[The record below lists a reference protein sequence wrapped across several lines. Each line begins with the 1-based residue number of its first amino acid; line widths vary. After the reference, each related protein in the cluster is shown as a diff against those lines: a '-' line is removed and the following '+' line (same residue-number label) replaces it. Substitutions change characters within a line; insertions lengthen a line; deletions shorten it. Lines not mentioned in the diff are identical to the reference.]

1 MIEPMLAAEK
11 MGIYPGSSSTSI
23 FKGNTLAFGMLIPS
37 LTFLEPVFDV
47 FGSGKG
53 GLRLRNVSYISDDRS
68 LTKGICNTIPGFAT
82 VNSMVVADHRARRE
96 SQAPLPAAPRSAR
109 VGHTGSGV
117 MHFGCWKR

>member
-1 MIEPMLAAEK
+1 MVEPMLAAEK
-11 MGIYPGSSSTSI
+11 MGIFPGSSSTSI

-82 VNSMVVADHRARRE
+82 VNSMDVIDNW
-96 SQAPLPAAPRSAR
+96 SLPAIEFQNNNRMDGIVTTLKER
-109 VGHTGSGV
+109 
-117 MHFGCWKR
+117 